1 MLRAIWDEGMQRSQL
16 EPLAQALTDSLGPRL
31 TGAPEQQAAHA
42 WAAAQL
48 AGWGA
53 EARVEPYGTWIGWR
67 RGTAHVD
74 LVQPRTRT
82 LEARLL
88 AYSRGTDGAVT
99 GEVVALPEVADSAAF
114 AAWLGTVRGRFV
126 LLDAAPVTC
135 RPTRTGSSGR
145 SRPRCSGWRARW
157 RRRTARG
164 RGAWRAAGWSRGS

>member
-1 MLRAIWDEGMQRSQL
+1 MAFIRSRNALLALSFCALSAGSAAAQQGWRTDDRVLRAIWDEGMQRSRL

-31 TGAPEQQAAHA
+31 TGAPGQEAAHA
-42 WAAAQL
+42 WAAAQM

-88 AYSRGTDGAVT
+88 AYSRGTAGPVT
-99 GEVVALPEVADSAAF
+99 GEVVAPPAEDELVLEPQ
-114 AAWLGTVRGRFV
+114 LGGTPGTFVVERRKPNFKGR
-126 LLDAAPVTC
+126 
-135 RPTRTGSSGR
+135 
-145 SRPRCSGWRARW
+145 
-157 RRRTARG
+157 
-164 RGAWRAAGWSRGS
+164 